1 MNQNPNYV
9 KSFWLGVKNV
19 NGPFLD
25 SRYKKIKNVGSS
37 LGDIRTKR
45 NVL

>member
-1 MNQNPNYV
+1 M
-9 KSFWLGVKNV
+9 KKFLARRKNV
-19 NGPFLD
+19 NRPFLD
-25 SRYKKIKNVGSS
+25 SRCEEIKNVGSS

>member
-1 MNQNPNYV
+1 M
-9 KSFWLGVKNV
+9 KKFLARRKNV